1 MTTANAPIIIKRKKV
16 IQGGGHHGGAW
27 KVAYAD
33 FVTAMMAFFM
43 LMWLL
48 NATTEQQ
55 RKGIADYFT
64 PTIPFN
70 RISGGGD
77 GMFGGDDIFSQAALA
92 KSGTGGLATP
102 QDADGAA
109 ADAVAAQVAA
119 FQEVEDVLLGIGG
132 ESALASEALRHIITR
147 VTDEGLII
155 EVFDLPDAALFQDGT
170 DRPMPVAR
178 DIATVFAR
186 LFATVKNEVAIT
198 GHLQAQS
205 VLRIENPIWELS
217 TGRAAA
223 LRVMLEDAGLD
234 PARIARMTGAGDRI
248 PATDTPTAPRN
259 NRLEVI
265 LLRSDI

>member
-1 MTTANAPIIIKRKKV
+1 
-16 IQGGGHHGGAW
+16 
-27 KVAYAD
+27 
-33 FVTAMMAFFM
+33 MMAFFM

-77 GMFGGDDIFSQAALA
+77 GMFGGD
-92 KSGTGGLATP
+92 
-102 QDADGAA
+102 
-109 ADAVAAQVAA
+109 
-119 FQEVEDVLLGIGG
+119 
-132 ESALASEALRHIITR
+132 
-147 VTDEGLII
+147 
-155 EVFDLPDAALFQDGT
+155 
-170 DRPMPVAR
+170 
-178 DIATVFAR
+178 TVFAR